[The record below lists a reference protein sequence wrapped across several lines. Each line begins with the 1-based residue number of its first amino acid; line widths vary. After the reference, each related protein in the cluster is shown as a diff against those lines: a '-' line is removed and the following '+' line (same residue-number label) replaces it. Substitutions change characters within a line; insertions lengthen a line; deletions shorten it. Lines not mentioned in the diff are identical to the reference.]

1 MVSGKGACGG
11 SRVVMTVVLVAM
23 ALGGCMRESA
33 APTAPVMDQ
42 PARRPPPP
50 EETIVDRLEWPQV
63 VGQVFMVGVPGGW
76 SAQAPAQL
84 GTLPAG
90 WAILYARNISSRAQ
104 LEGLVADL
112 ADVTERVAGCPA
124 LIAIDHEGGRV
135 DRLPKS
141 SFTHFPAA
149 SQMTARPL
157 EEVREEGRVMAA
169 ELREVGIHM
178 NLAPVADVL
187 TNPRNADISNRSF
200 GGDTAHVAERVVAF
214 IEGAHEA
221 DGLVC
226 AKHFPG
232 YGPIAENPHASLPTV
247 DLAVAQWQQ
256 VHAPPFRAAIDAGV
270 DAVMTGHVVWSALD
284 PQAPAS
290 LSRPIVTDV
299 LRKQWSYDGL
309 ILTDDLEMGAVG
321 EAMPVGQAAER
332 AIRAGAD
339 VALICHTAAAQRAA
353 YHRLLALSERDPEL
367 AARIREAAVRVLR
380 TKLRMGLIEPP
391 TAAASEAGPESATG
405 ATTQPDT

>member
-1 MVSGKGACGG
+1 VIAA
-11 SRVVMTVVLVAM
+11 VLLAA
-23 ALGGCMRESA
+23 ALGGCTREGA
-33 APTAPVMDQ
+33 APARSAMDR

-50 EETIVDRLEWPQV
+50 EEVIVDRLEWPQV

-84 GTLPAG
+84 RTLPAG
-90 WAILYARNISSRAQ
+90 WVILYARNISSRAQ
-104 LEGLVADL
+104 LDGLVADL
-112 ADVTERVAGCPA
+112 ASVTDRVAGCPA

-135 DRLPKS
+135 DRLPES
-141 SFTHFPAA
+141 GFTHFPAA
-149 SQMTARPL
+149 SEMTARPL
-157 EEVREEGRVMAA
+157 AEVREEGHVMAT

-247 DLAVAQWQQ
+247 DLAVAHWRQ
-256 VHAPPFRAAIDAGV
+256 VHAPPFRAAIDAGA
-270 DAVMTGHVVWSALD
+270 DAVMTGHVIWTALD
-284 PQAPAS
+284 AQAPAS
-290 LSRPIVTDV
+290 LSRPIVTDM
-299 LRKQWSYDGL
+299 LREQWSYDGL

-391 TAAASEAGPESATG
+391 AAAASGAGPESATG